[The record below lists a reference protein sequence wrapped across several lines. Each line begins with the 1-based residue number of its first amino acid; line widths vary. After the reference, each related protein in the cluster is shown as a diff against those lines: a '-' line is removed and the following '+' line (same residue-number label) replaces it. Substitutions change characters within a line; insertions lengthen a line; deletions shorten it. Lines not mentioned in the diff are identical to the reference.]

1 MLIERPVDRESQ
13 QKLYIQM
20 YLIIKEKID
29 GGEWYA
35 GLQIPAED
43 VLCRTYGVSKATV
56 RTAISEL
63 VTDGYLK
70 RKQGKGTYVI
80 RSGPALGIAV
90 KTRLTENIFQRGGD
104 ISKEILIKEIKT
116 PPEDVIPHLKT
127 RGNIYYILC
136 KKTVN
141 GEVACIEESF
151 VPLSA
156 CPALDM
162 ENICRF
168 PLYDHIQEKAVRK
181 IHRIIQTIE
190 ITEAD
195 ENTSC
200 ILNIR
205 QRSPALLLHR
215 LLISSDGNTV
225 AYSRILGGCT
235 RYKIQTEFERI
246 A

>member
-1 MLIERPVDRESQ
+1 MLMERPIDRESQ
-13 QKLYIQM
+13 QKLYVQI

-29 GGEWYA
+29 EGEWYA
-35 GLQIPAED
+35 GARIPAED
-43 VLCRTYGVSKATV
+43 ELCKTYGVSKATV

-63 VTDGYLK
+63 VSDGYLK
-70 RKQGKGTYVI
+70 RKQGKGTYVN
-80 RSGPALGIAV
+80 RSEPALGIVV
-90 KTRLTENIFQRGGD
+90 KTRLTENIFERGGN
-104 ISKEILIKEIKT
+104 ISKEILDKGIKT
-116 PPEDVIPHLKT
+116 APEDVIAYLKT
-127 RGNIYYILC
+127 RGSIYYILC

-141 GEVACIEESF
+141 GEAACIEESF

-156 CPALDM
+156 CPVLDM

-168 PLYDHIQEKAVRK
+168 PLYDHIQEKAVNK

-195 ENTSC
+195 ENTAG
-200 ILNIR
+200 ILNVR

-215 LLISSDGNTV
+215 LLVTSEGNTV
-225 AYSRILGGCT
+225 AYTRILGSCT

-246 A
+246 K